1 MDFIGGVCYTNGRAN
16 DPIPGTVR
24 SGHHERAN
32 AQEVAMNVAYPPFRG
47 DTSPETSPDHKGQDR
62 GASAV
67 SAYPE
72 RDSNPHAATQQ
83 GVLSH
88 FSTEVQPAQNDA
100 DTGVTASALSVDRAE
115 SVPNTSNQSPEV
127 SPDIMGT
134 ISAWKAARAVTP

>member
-1 MDFIGGVCYTNGRAN
+1 
-16 DPIPGTVR
+16 
-24 SGHHERAN
+24 
-32 AQEVAMNVAYPPFRG
+32 MNLVPPRLG
-47 DTSPETSPDHKGQDR
+47 DTSPDISPDSKGQYR

-72 RDSNPHAATQQ
+72 RDSNPHAAKQQ

-115 SVPNTSNQSPEV
+115 SVPNTSNQPPEV
-127 SPDIMGT
+127 SPDIIVT
-134 ISAWKAARAVTP
+134 ISAWMAARAVTP

>member
-1 MDFIGGVCYTNGRAN
+1 
-16 DPIPGTVR
+16 
-24 SGHHERAN
+24 
-32 AQEVAMNVAYPPFRG
+32 MNVAYPPFRG